1 VSALGALLDRLD
13 TVGCV
18 VTTAHGDRIA
28 GCYVSYLTAC
38 SMEPVRLAVF
48 TSVENLT
55 HELVAE
61 SGVLAVHPVARG
73 QQAWVERF
81 GLRSGRDVDK
91 FAGLPW
97 HPGETGSP
105 ILEDALGWLEGRV
118 LESHPC
124 GDHTLRLVEPVA
136 AELRDARALPL
147 RASEVYAAGIVPPH
161 DRALLPW
168 PHRGVGR

>member
-1 VSALGALLDRLD
+1 VSDLGALLDRLD

-18 VTTAHGDRIA
+18 VTTAHGDRID

-38 SMEPVRLAVF
+38 SMDPVRLAVF

-55 HELVAE
+55 HELVAA

-73 QQAWVERF
+73 QEDWIERF
-81 GLRSGRDVDK
+81 GLQSGRDVDK
-91 FAGLPW
+91 FAGLAW

-105 ILEDALGWLEGRV
+105 ILEDALGWIEGRV
-118 LESHPC
+118 LASHAC

-136 AELRDARALPL
+136 AKLRDARALPL
-147 RASEVYAAGIVPPH
+147 RVSEVYAGGIVPPH
-161 DRALLPW
+161 DRARMPW
-168 PHRGVGR
+168 SLRGG